1 MEDLMLDTFSDLPDA
16 LVRDLLICALP
27 LAEDVRNRIERLKE
41 SRGNYRRLCQE
52 LGLIRR
58 KADLDVPREPSV
70 AGIDGSYQIHR
81 LTSLDLCAAA
91 AVAIEG
97 TSKEA
102 RRHWPEPYHRMWA
115 GGVPHND
122 NTVGVLRGLMVSME
136 LELSME
142 APHDLVLL
150 DGSFASLIIY
160 LNQGL
165 NNVGAIPIGLGNE
178 LSSRWRE
185 QNIFERLLYLIRS
198 DRVVA
203 IPKFTSRNELINNA
217 GLPPADG
224 IDGRTMATLL
234 LEPGE
239 YTRPIPIYTGSI
251 GGQPEEYHLPE
262 SFCQRPQQQAMN
274 EALQATQVIYF
285 RPYGW
290 VPALRLETPGPV
302 ANSLTKLSIA
312 LDGISRQFFS
322 PAVVEPYPLFLADRM
337 VKSLG
342 AGVSVIEQT
351 VAQHVVDRGVDVEL
365 TMLCLQNYRTEG
377 GRGGV

>member
-1 MEDLMLDTFSDLPDA
+1 METFSDLPDA
-16 LVRDLLICALP
+16 LVRDLLACAVP
-27 LAEDVRNRIERLKE
+27 VAEDVRNRIETLKA
-41 SRGNYRRLCQE
+41 SRETYRRAAQDQ
-52 LGLIRR
+52 GLIKR

-102 RRHWPEPYHRMWA
+102 KRHWPEPYHRMWA
-115 GGVPHND
+115 GSVPHND
-122 NTVGVLRGLMVSME
+122 NTTGVLRGLMVGME
-136 LELSME
+136 LELAKE

-150 DGSFASLIIY
+150 DGAFASLIIY

-165 NNVGAIPIGLGNE
+165 TNVHKVPRMLGDE
-178 LSSRWRE
+178 LRRRWRE
-185 QNIFERLLYLIRS
+185 QVVFQRLSTLIRS

-203 IPKFTSRNELINNA
+203 VPKFTSRNELV
-217 GLPPADG
+217 GPGRLPSADG
-224 IDGRTMATLL
+224 IDGRTLATLL

-239 YTRPIPIYTGSI
+239 YTAPLSVY
-251 GGQPEEYHLPE
+251 GGAPGDEPEKYHLPTE
-262 SFCQRPQQQAMN
+262 FCPDDDQRAMN
-274 EALQATQVIYF
+274 EALQAIRAIYY
-285 RPYGW
+285 RPFGW
-290 VPALRLETPGPV
+290 VPALRLEVPGAV
-302 ANSLTKLSIA
+302 ANSLTRLSIA
-312 LDGISRQFFS
+312 LEGIARQFFS

-342 AGVSVIEQT
+342 SGVSVIEQT
-351 VAQHVVDRGVDVEL
+351 VAQHVADQGVDVEL

>member
-1 MEDLMLDTFSDLPDA
+1 MADTFSDLPDA
-16 LVRDLLICALP
+16 LVRDLLACAVP
-27 LAEDVRNRIERLKE
+27 VAEDVRNRIETLKA
-41 SRGNYRRLCQE
+41 SRETYRRSAQDQ
-52 LGLIRR
+52 GLIKR

-102 RRHWPEPYHRMWA
+102 KRHWPEPYHRMWA

-122 NTVGVLRGLMVSME
+122 NTTGVLRGLMVGME
-136 LELSME
+136 LELAKE

-150 DGSFASLIIY
+150 DGAFASLIIY

-165 NNVGAIPIGLGNE
+165 TNVDGVPQMLGNE
-178 LSSRWRE
+178 LRRRWQERA
-185 QNIFERLLYLIRS
+185 IFQRLLSLMRS

-203 IPKFTSRNELINNA
+203 VPKFTSRNELI
-217 GLPPADG
+217 GVGDLSPADD
-224 IDGRTMATLL
+224 IDGRTLATLL

-239 YTRPIPIYTGSI
+239 YTAPLSVYGGSP
-251 GGQPEEYHLPE
+251 GGDPEKYHLPTK
-262 SFCQRPQQQAMN
+262 FCPEDNQRSMN
-274 EALQATQVIYF
+274 EALQAIRAIYY
-285 RPYGW
+285 RPFGW
-290 VPALRLETPGPV
+290 VPALRLEVPGAV
-302 ANSLTKLSIA
+302 ANSLTRLSIA
-312 LDGISRQFFS
+312 LEGISRQFFS

-342 AGVSVIEQT
+342 SGVSVIEQT
-351 VAQHVVDRGVDVEL
+351 VAQHVADRGVDIEL

>member
-1 MEDLMLDTFSDLPDA
+1 MDTFSDLPDA
-16 LVRDLLICALP
+16 LVRDLLACAVP
-27 LAEDVRNRIERLKE
+27 VAEDVRNRIETLKA
-41 SRGNYRRLCQE
+41 SRETYRRAAQDQ
-52 LGLIRR
+52 GLIKR

-102 RRHWPEPYHRMWA
+102 KRHWPEPYHRMWA

-122 NTVGVLRGLMVSME
+122 NTTGVLRGLMVGME
-136 LELSME
+136 LELAKE

-150 DGSFASLIIY
+150 DGAFASLIIY

-165 NNVGAIPIGLGNE
+165 TNVDEVPQMLGDE
-178 LSSRWRE
+178 LGRRWRE
-185 QNIFERLLYLIRS
+185 QGIFQRLSTLIRS

-203 IPKFTSRNELINNA
+203 VPKFTSRNELVGA
-217 GLPPADG
+217 GRLPSADG
-224 IDGRTMATLL
+224 IDGRTLATLL

-239 YTRPIPIYTGSI
+239 YTAPLSVYGGSP
-251 GGQPEEYHLPE
+251 GDEPEKYHLPTE
-262 SFCQRPQQQAMN
+262 FCPEDDQRAMN
-274 EALQATQVIYF
+274 EALQAIRAIYY
-285 RPYGW
+285 RPFGW
-290 VPALRLETPGPV
+290 VPALRLEVPGAV
-302 ANSLTKLSIA
+302 ANSLTRLSIA
-312 LDGISRQFFS
+312 LEGIARQFFS

-342 AGVSVIEQT
+342 SGVSVIEQT
-351 VAQHVVDRGVDVEL
+351 VAQHVADRGVDVEL